1 MTECNDCLRW
11 KECAGKRHFKFP
23 EFRWCPHQTLW
34 ALEHAEILLS
44 GEWPPDPDSSSY
56 TDPNIQ
62 TSLAHEGYFV
72 KPELIIGE
80 IERRMKTT
88 REIGVSLRERAE
100 KGYTI
105 EQLSSPEY
113 NVLIFVSGDKAKK
126 QTYSQWKRG
135 R

>member
-1 MTECNDCLRW
+1 M
-11 KECAGKRHFKFP
+11 
-23 EFRWCPHQTLW
+23 W
-34 ALEHAEILLS
+34 AFENSEILLS
-44 GEWPPDPDSSSY
+44 GEWPPDPDSFSY
-56 TDPNIQ
+56 VDPNTQ
-62 TSLAHEGYFV
+62 TSPGHEGYFV

-88 REIGVSLRERAE
+88 REIGISLRERAE

-105 EQLSSPEY
+105 DQLSSPEY
-113 NVLIFVSGDKAKK
+113 NVLLYLSGDKAKR